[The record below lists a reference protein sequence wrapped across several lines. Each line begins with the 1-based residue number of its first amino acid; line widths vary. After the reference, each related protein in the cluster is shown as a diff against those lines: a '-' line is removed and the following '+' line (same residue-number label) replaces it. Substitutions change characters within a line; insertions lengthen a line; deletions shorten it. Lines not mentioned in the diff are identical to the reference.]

1 MARHSKQHTQRLPH
15 ALTTFAARA
24 LATAIAAL
32 VLVLTPA
39 IAQAAF
45 KAATTSPMSI
55 GTYAIPAPATA
66 TWTHSCAG
74 NGRSYTLNLTG
85 YGKVSKAD
93 SYRVIIT
100 APDGTTSTP
109 QTITSDTL
117 TLTQTSTRRGTY
129 TFTIQA
135 LVGTWTG
142 TAFTGT
148 NTC

>member
-1 MARHSKQHTQRLPH
+1 MAPPPEQHNHRLPR

-24 LATAIAAL
+24 LVTVLAAL

-66 TWTHSCAG
+66 TWTHSCSS

-85 YGKVSKAD
+85 YAHVSKAG
-93 SYRVIIT
+93 SYLVIIT
-100 APDGTTSTP
+100 APDGTASSP
-109 QTITSDTL
+109 QVITSDTL

-135 LVGTWTG
+135 RVGTWTG
-142 TAFTGT
+142 AAFTGSD
-148 NTC
+148 TC